1 MPKENSK
8 QKIQRISGNGGSV
21 SSNEE
26 SVWSKLW
33 NYARPYKA
41 GLFFAVFSAL
51 TGTLLSLLGPGM
63 ISKMTDLIQAGLKG
77 PIDLKEVARLGGW
90 MLFFY
95 GGGALLLYLQGFI
108 TATVTQKISYR
119 LREDIYEKL
128 NRLPLRYFDQTS
140 YGDILSRVT
149 NDVDMI
155 SQTLNQSIGT
165 LMTGFIMFFGA
176 LLIMFLT
183 SVRLAFTAVGSTAIG
198 FVLMTLIMSKSQKFF
213 KQQQNDLGRMNGH
226 IEEIYSGQTIVK
238 VYNAQKEAKADFSN
252 INEDLFQSAWKS
264 QFLSGLM
271 MPSMT

>member
-119 LREDIYEKL
+119 LREDISEKL

-155 SQTLNQSIGT
+155 SQTLNQSSGT
-165 LMTGFIMFFGA
+165 LLTGLILFLGT
-176 LLIMFLT
+176 LLIMLLT
-183 SVRLAFTAVGSTAIG
+183 SVTLTITAIG
-198 FVLMTLIMSKSQKFF
+198 STVLGFGLMVLIMSKSQGFF
-213 KQQQNDLGRMNGH
+213 KQQQKDLGMMNGH
-226 IEEIYSGQTIVK
+226 IEEVYTGQMTVK
-238 VYNAQKEAKADFSN
+238 LYNAQSEEKEKFKK
-252 INEDLFQSAWKS
+252 INDD
-264 QFLSGLM
+264 
-271 MPSMT
+271 